1 MSRDVLIDDYRFT
14 GARIVPATAVDGPWS
29 KVVDT
34 TGGTPTL
41 LNSAGACVGTI
52 VAGGGGL
59 EIVTLYTGDALGY
72 DIDDLISA
80 EFWISLS
87 GMDSVSRLV
96 CGMASAYNA
105 TADSVAANAWFR
117 VEGSASTSAL
127 LVETDDGTTDT
138 DDKATG
144 LTLGSTVR
152 KLQIKFADDVYSAS
166 PPASSLGGKA
176 NVKFLAENSQG
187 LLIPVATTTRFDM
200 SAYSSRLQP
209 YVHIRR
215 DSGSGTPAFSLKRV
229 RITYREPN

>member
-29 KVVDT
+29 KVAVT

-41 LNSAGACVGTI
+41 LNSGGACVGTI
-52 VAGGGGL
+52 VAGGGGA
-59 EIVTLYTGDALGY
+59 ESICLYTGDNLGY

-80 EFWISLS
+80 EFWL
-87 GMDSVSRLV
+87 SVSGIESVTTLV
-96 CGMASAYNA
+96 CGMASAQNA
-105 TADSVAANAWFR
+105 TPDSVAAHAWFR
-117 VEGSASTSAL
+117 MEGSASTTAL

-144 LTLGSTVR
+144 MTLGSTVR
-152 KLQIKFADDVYSAS
+152 KLQIKFADDVYSAA
-166 PPASSLGGKA
+166 PPASNLGGKA

-187 LLIPVATTTRFDM
+187 LLVPVATTTRFDM

-209 YVHIRR
+209 MVQLQRA
-215 DSGSGTPAFSLKRV
+215 SGSGTPAFSLRRV